1 MKRLI
6 EEIFPVEEVSASCRR
21 EKSIRQ
27 GHISTLQAWW
37 ARRPLAVCRATIFL
51 SALPSKDILKKNK
64 RVKKILQDLYPDS
77 KDTEEQL
84 LIFVSEM
91 SDFGNSNNKQLISA
105 AREIIACANSNP
117 SLADTFSGG
126 GSIPL
131 ESIRLGLRTYASD
144 LNPIASVG
152 LKLALQYAPGTSQ
165 SALDNL
171 CEDVKSVAKTI
182 GHELLGSYPSH
193 ADLAYFWFKTYRC
206 PHCELIA
213 PLFQNKWLSKTG
225 KKQAVK
231 IKPDRKRGTLSLE
244 VYEPLSESDF
254 IDADTGTVASK
265 SASCIF
271 CGESTSTDE
280 IMRQGSSGLL
290 SEVQYAKLAI
300 TEGERRYTVPTKP
313 LDLQA
318 EAVDGRDTKSCED
331 FVDLNL
337 PLDLNG
343 IRHLWAIQYGIKT
356 VFDLFNPRQRQA
368 IQVMTKAIADH
379 RKVIEATSASPEEVL
394 FRYLAL
400 LMVMNKVAIYS
411 NRHSWWQSNGAFPA
425 NIFVRQAISMVWN
438 YVEIPPFSTGAGGWI
453 SSSKWIIKAIE
464 QLQPVQGAADVC
476 QSDAANT
483 GIPDGTLDLVVIDPP
498 YFDSI
503 TYAYLSDFFY
513 PWTKKLIQADFPDWF
528 SAAATPKTQELI
540 VDRKHKLA
548 PSPKSKSFFAE
559 KMGACLVEARRK
571 LTDDGV
577 IVLMYG
583 HKELVAWES
592 LFIAIKNAGLRVS
605 VSWPIQ
611 TERKTKF
618 QHSRVDAL
626 GVSCLLVLKPTEADD
641 PENLPVLGVDTFKKI
656 AADRMTQLQ
665 KKHPELAA
673 DGVALSM
680 SVFPLVLDDYM
691 HCQVLDES
699 GSQISIADL
708 LDSVNL

>member
-37 ARRPLAVCRATIFL
+37 ARRPLAVCRAAIFL
-51 SALPSKDILKKNK
+51 ASLPSKDVLLKNK
-64 RVKKILQDLYPDS
+64 RVRQILSDLYPNLQPIDQ
-77 KDTEEQL
+77 QL
-84 LIFVSEM
+84 ICFVSEM
-91 SDFGNSNNKQLISA
+91 SDFGNSNNQKLISA
-105 AREIIACANSNP
+105 AREIIGCTNANP

-131 ESIRLGLRTYASD
+131 ESIRLGLKTYASD

-152 LKLALQYAPGTSQ
+152 LKLALTYAPGMSKA
-165 SALDNL
+165 ALKRL
-171 CEDVKSVAKTI
+171 GEDVQSVSELVRT
-182 GHELLGSYPSH
+182 ELLSLYPSKD
-193 ADLAYFWFKTYRC
+193 DLAYFWFKTYRC
-206 PHCELIA
+206 PHCELRA

-225 KKQAVK
+225 QKQALR
-231 IKPDRKRGTLSLE
+231 IKADQKNGVLDLE
-244 VYEPLSESDF
+244 VFEPSCESDF

-265 SASCIF
+265 AASCIF
-271 CGESTSTDE
+271 CGKSTSTDE
-280 IMRQGSSGLL
+280 IMRQGISGLL
-290 SEVQYAKLAI
+290 GEVQYATL
-300 TEGERRYTVPTKP
+300 TTVNGERQYTVPTK
-313 LDLQA
+313 LLNLQVG
-318 EAVDGRDTKSCED
+318 VDRQKSTRKRSD
-331 FVDLNL
+331 FIDLNL

-356 VFDLFNPRQRQA
+356 VFDLFNPRQHQA
-368 IQVMTKAIADH
+368 IQVMTRAIADH
-379 RKVIEATSASPEEVL
+379 RKVIEATSSSNDEL
-394 FRYLAL
+394 MFRYLAL

-438 YVEIPPFSTGAGGWI
+438 YVEIPPFSMGAGGWI
-453 SSSKWIIKAIE
+453 SSSKWVIKAIE
-464 QLQPVQGAADVC
+464 HLMPIQGQADVS
-476 QSDAANT
+476 QGDAAAT
-483 GIPDGTLDLVVIDPP
+483 CIPDHSLDLVVIDPP

-513 PWTKKLIQADFPDWF
+513 PWTKKLVQGDFPDWF
-528 SAAATPKTQELI
+528 SEETTPKAQELI

-548 PSPKSKSFFAE
+548 PAPKSASFFAE
-559 KMGACLVEARRK
+559 KMGACLYEARRK
-571 LTDDGV
+571 LTDDGL

-583 HKELVAWES
+583 HKELIAWES
-592 LFIAIKNAGLRVS
+592 LFKAVKKAGLRVS

-611 TERKTKF
+611 TERKSKF

-626 GVSCLLVLKPTEADD
+626 GVSCLLIMKPAKPTAEESPRVIEADK
-641 PENLPVLGVDTFKKI
+641 FKLMAVK
-656 AADRMTQLQ
+656 RMNQLK
-665 KKHPELAA
+665 KKHPELE
-673 DGVALSM
+673 DDQVALSM

-691 HCQVLDES
+691 HCEVLDSS
-699 GSQISIADL
+699 GNPMRIEEL